1 MPLLIVYGLVEL
13 HRDTSEWSAQGLGNS
28 VSGLVEAAW
37 RTQGRVIVVES
48 QKEDEDIREG
58 GEEEDQ
64 QVKHKPGRQAWDDKV
79 PMLNGSVRRA
89 GFESED
95 SAWSGRTIEVGRV
108 LARWFKFSQGEWDID
123 D

>member
-1 MPLLIVYGLVEL
+1 LLIVYGFVEL

-37 RTQGRVIVVES
+37 RTQRRVILVEER
-48 QKEDEDIREG
+48 KEVEIIREG
-58 GEEEDQ
+58 REEEDQ
-64 QVKHKPGRQAWDDKV
+64 QVNHNPARKAWEDKV

-108 LARWFKFSQGEWDID
+108 LARWFKFGRGEWDID